1 MIDRAMTMIANRLNA
16 HLRQLYGVP
25 EDLVAVSPLTDAEG
39 KPAETAR
46 NRLVLFISNI
56 ASDGMARA
64 PARGGISAT
73 GRVRSAQPV
82 HLDIYFMLAA
92 SFEPE
97 TYGEGLKL
105 LSSAVRYL
113 QGHAVMTPQSNPE
126 MPQGLAQ
133 LAVEISN
140 LGSDELGQLWGNLG
154 GRYVPS
160 VHYKLRSI
168 MIDSDAVVTVEPII
182 REPRSRAAAEA
193 G

>member
-1 MIDRAMTMIANRLNA
+1 MIDRAMTLVANRLNA
-16 HLRQLYGVP
+16 HLKVLYGVP
-25 EDLVAVSPLTDAEG
+25 EDLVAVSPLTDADG

-46 NRLVLFISNI
+46 NRLVVFISNI
-56 ASDGMARA
+56 ATDGMARA
-64 PARGGISAT
+64 PTRGGISMS
-73 GRVRSAQPV
+73 GRVRSAQPI

-97 TYGEGLKL
+97 TYREGLKL

-113 QGHAVMTPQSNPE
+113 QGHSVMTPQSHPE
-126 MPQGLAQ
+126 MPQGLEQ
-133 LAVEISN
+133 LALEISN

-160 VHYKLRSI
+160 VHYKMRSI
-168 MIDSDAVVTVEPII
+168 MIDADAVVAVEPII
-182 REPRSRAAAEA
+182 RDPKSRAVAEA